1 MKACPLRRYV
11 PPVIKVYPVH
21 ICSMLVAAS
30 AERAAPEKE
39 MESRRYGG
47 SFESRHSVWYE
58 P

>member
-1 MKACPLRRYV
+1 MRYFH
-11 PPVIKVYPVH
+11 PVIKVCPVH
-21 ICSMLVAAS
+21 ICSMLVASS
-30 AERAAPEKE
+30 AERAVPEKE